1 MDLAETYHFLFET
14 MPGIAV
20 LIGAGLVISV
30 LVCVVLEVRTRKR
43 FPNCAAPEEDEWSI
57 LSDDEEDE
65 G

>member
-43 FPNCAAPEEDEWSI
+43 FPNRAALEEDEWSI